1 MVCGGT
7 EQTISD
13 CSVNWLTLDQ
23 GKTVVSHVEV
33 AGVTCVPNTPPPGC
47 QVAPDYNALTPVCNN
62 GAVYLEADIVGS
74 SSGLLQY
81 CYNGQWT
88 GLCTLDTNTAAV
100 ACRQL
105 GYTSYSCK
113 LRPTPLSLS
122 PLSLSLPPLS
132 LPPLS
137 LSPPSLSP
145 PLSLSLSLFVIDI
158 LSFA

>member
-1 MVCGGT
+1 MLGGTPRINSYYGKPNLTLVTSSVVCGGT

-122 PLSLSLPPLS
+122 PLSLSLS
-132 LPPLS
+132 LCN
-137 LSPPSLSP
+137 
-145 PLSLSLSLFVIDI
+145 
-158 LSFA
+158 